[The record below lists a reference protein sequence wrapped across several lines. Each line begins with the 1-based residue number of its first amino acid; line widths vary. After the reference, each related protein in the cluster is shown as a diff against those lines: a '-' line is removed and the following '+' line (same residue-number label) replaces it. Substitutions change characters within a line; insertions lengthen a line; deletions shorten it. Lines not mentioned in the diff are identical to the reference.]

1 MVAPSHHLAGRD
13 GEALVVTCPPELT
26 HDSGEALLRAVKRH
40 LPNRDHATCILDMS
54 AVGLISSI
62 GITVLLQA
70 DEHCADR
77 AAKLYIAGLPERQRQ
92 FLRMLKL
99 DAKFTFVP
107 SVDEA
112 LALG

>member
-1 MVAPSHHLAGRD
+1 MQAPAHHFAGRD
-13 GEALVVTCPPELT
+13 GEALVIVCPPEIT

-40 LPNRDHATCILDMS
+40 LPNRDHARCILDMS

-77 AAKLYIAGLPERQRQ
+77 AAKFLIAALPERQRQ

-99 DAKFTFVP
+99 DAKFTFADTV
-107 SVDEA
+107 ENA
-112 LALG
+112 LA